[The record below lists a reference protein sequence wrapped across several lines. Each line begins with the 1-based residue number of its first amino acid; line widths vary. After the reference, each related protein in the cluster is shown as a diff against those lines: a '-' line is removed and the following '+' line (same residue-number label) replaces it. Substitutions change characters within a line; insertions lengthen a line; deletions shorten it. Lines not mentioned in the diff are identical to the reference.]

1 MIDFK
6 AYTIAAY
13 FLSTLPL
20 VVPGPLREFSG
31 VAGHEID
38 KVCNSLLGHRQ
49 HEFSNPRSTKIHLTN
64 VRVFDGQKFGPH
76 ATVVINGA
84 EIESV
89 NQGIFIDH
97 SDEVEV
103 EVVDGNGGYLL
114 PGFIDAHNHP
124 ESEEDLRTLAR
135 NGITTAM
142 SQACFSKD
150 ACQLLKSFK
159 GVTEVFY
166 SGVPAA
172 APNSSLTDIPEFP
185 SNETLSE
192 PSQALGF
199 IQDQIWKGADHIKI
213 FIGPPGPP
221 GTPSLTASVVNAVTY
236 WAHQYGKRVCAHAPD
251 VTSINIALDAGV
263 EQIHHIAADRKID
276 DHTVAR
282 FVKQNILSVPTLFM
296 MLQFHIRNPAIS
308 YDAAADGVTALHKAK
323 VPILT
328 GSDAHAGPAPESHS
342 AAAPPSA
349 LQAPPVS
356 FGSSYHDELYLLAN
370 AGLSTVD
377 VLNAATINPAE
388 GFGLHDRGVI
398 AAYKRADLVL
408 LKDDPINDINATR
421 SVQRVWLAG
430 QEYVDKKSSRSSGES
445 FFCKG
450 HESSN
455 EQIKFVLV

>member
-1 MIDFK
+1 MV
-6 AYTIAAY
+6 
-13 FLSTLPL
+13 S
-20 VVPGPLREFSG
+20 GSLRVFSG
-31 VAGHEID
+31 VAGHEIG
-38 KVCNSLLGHRQ
+38 KVGSSLLGHQ
-49 HEFSNPRSTKIHLTN
+49 QYQFSNPQSTKIHLTN
-64 VRVFDGQKFGPH
+64 VKVFDGQKFGPD
-76 ATVVINGA
+76 ATVVINGTQ
-84 EIESV
+84 IESV
-89 NQGIFIDH
+89 IQGIFIDH

-103 EVVDGNGGYLL
+103 ELVDGNGGYLL

-124 ESEEDLRTLAR
+124 ESEEDLRALAR

-166 SGVPAA
+166 SGVPAT
-172 APNSSLTDIPEFP
+172 APGSSISKIPGFP

-213 FIGPPGPP
+213 IVGPPGPP
-221 GTPSLTASVVNAVTY
+221 GTPSLTASVVNEVTY

-251 VTSINIALDAGV
+251 VTSVNMALDAGV
-263 EQIHHIAADRKID
+263 DQVHHIAADRKIND
-276 DHTVAR
+276 ETVAR
-282 FVKQNILSVPTLFM
+282 FVKQNVLSVPTLFM
-296 MLQFHIRNPAIS
+296 MLQFHIRNSNIS
-308 YDAAADGVTALHKAK
+308 YDAAADSVTALHKAK

-328 GSDAHAGPAPESHS
+328 GTDAHSGVAPDSQS

-377 VLNAATINPAE
+377 VLNAATINPAK

-408 LKDDPINDINATR
+408 LKDDPIKDINATR
-421 SVQRVWLAG
+421 SVQQVWLAG

-445 FFCKG
+445 SFGKG

-455 EQIKFVLV
+455 EQIKFELV